1 MILLVTLGIYA
12 IAVTFVANRFYL
24 KYKDTNRQLEIAVK
38 QSENSDRVL
47 HMICQKHGESILD
60 YSSEL
65 YGNKVKVTTTE
76 IKD

>member
-1 MILLVTLGIYA
+1 MILIFVLGIYA
-12 IAVTFVANRFYL
+12 IATTYIANKFYL

-47 HMICQKHGESILD
+47 HMVCQKHGESILD

-65 YGNKVKVTTTE
+65 YGSRVKIKTTE
-76 IKD
+76 YK